1 MLQSRSCKEPHLF
14 SGTGVVTQCGAKFG
28 TGNIY
33 TSFSFA
39 NQSVKV
45 KRSPLLEMPLGYLS
59 IHICL
64 ARMFTDILTAED
76 LNNKFTTFLANLK
89 ADVGLSYFIR
99 VLQQVKDMH
108 CSIWLAQS
116 CN

>member
-1 MLQSRSCKEPHLF
+1 
-14 SGTGVVTQCGAKFG
+14 
-28 TGNIY
+28 
-33 TSFSFA
+33 
-39 NQSVKV
+39 
-45 KRSPLLEMPLGYLS
+45 
-59 IHICL
+59 
-64 ARMFTDILTAED
+64 MFTDILTAED